1 MRLVEFST
9 NLISIG
15 SATLSGCYLLEVA
28 VFKARIIPT
37 LGDYAFGNGGSNST
51 RPSIVYVP
59 DDLFNE
65 YAVAIW
71 NIADISKFRSLST
84 YES

>member
-37 LGDYAFGNGGSNST
+37 LGDYAFGNGG
-51 RPSIVYVP
+51 
-59 DDLFNE
+59 
-65 YAVAIW
+65 
-71 NIADISKFRSLST
+71 K
-84 YES
+84 